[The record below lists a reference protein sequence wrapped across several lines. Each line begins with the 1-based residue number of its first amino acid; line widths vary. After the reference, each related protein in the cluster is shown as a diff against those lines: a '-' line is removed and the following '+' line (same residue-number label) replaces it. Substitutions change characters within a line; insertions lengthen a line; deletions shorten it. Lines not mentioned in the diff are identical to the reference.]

1 MTMGFKDSRTSSE
14 ALCPINAEIKYLTV
28 TLMQTP
34 CKYLMLNPC
43 PSLETSLNASSSD
56 TTK

>member
-14 ALCPINAEIKYLTV
+14 ELCSINAEIKYLTV
-28 TLMQTP
+28 TLLQTP
-34 CKYLMLNPC
+34 SKYLMLNPYHF
-43 PSLETSLNASSSD
+43 LETSLNASSSD

>member
-14 ALCPINAEIKYLTV
+14 VLCPINAEIKYLTV
-28 TLMQTP
+28 TLLQTP